1 MARTIGEIIKE
12 LRKQRKITQE
22 ELAELVGV
30 TPQAIS
36 KWERGL
42 SCPDISLLDDL
53 SKILEVSVIEIL
65 KGRRLNKD
73 EILNNKYLVETMT
86 FTSNNIKNFVF

>member
-36 KWERGL
+36 KWERDAHL
-42 SCPDISLLDDL
+42 FM
-53 SKILEVSVIEIL
+53 K
-65 KGRRLNKD
+65 
-73 EILNNKYLVETMT
+73 
-86 FTSNNIKNFVF
+86 NNIQRKSLNYNLLKSEC